1 MGGGEAN
8 GVEPG
13 MKDDT
18 EKYGMKEF
26 FLSILGLHR
35 RLFTVIA
42 RRLNEYLPYRPCNGE
57 LLVYKYLLMWYVLR
71 YSVRHLDGC
80 KKPTPS

>member
-1 MGGGEAN
+1 MGGGEAK

-26 FLSILGLHR
+26 FLSILGLHS
-35 RLFTVIA
+35 RLFTAIA
-42 RRLNEYLPYRPCNGE
+42 RRLNEYLPCNGE
-57 LLVYKYLLMWYVLR
+57 LLVVHLLMWYVLC
-71 YSVRHLDGC
+71 YSVRHLDRC
-80 KKPTPS
+80 KQPTQS

>member
-1 MGGGEAN
+1 M
-8 GVEPG
+8 EPG

-26 FLSILGLHR
+26 FLSILGLYR
-35 RLFTVIA
+35 RLFTAIA
-42 RRLNEYLPYRPCNGE
+42 RRLNEYLPCNGE
-57 LLVYKYLLMWYVLR
+57 LLVVHLLMWYVLC

-80 KKPTPS
+80 KQPTQR

>member
-18 EKYGMKEF
+18 AKYGMKEF
-26 FLSILGLHR
+26 FLSILGLHH
-35 RLFTVIA
+35 RLFTAIA
-42 RRLNEYLPYRPCNGE
+42 RRLNEYLPCNGE

-80 KKPTPS
+80 KQPTPS